1 MVIVTYP
8 SRIKYVKPFLFSSGR
23 VKVSIHTDWDGDDLQ
38 KREISLIKFSNI
50 AVQQNFGTLE
60 MILSEVNHAGLDG
73 IMVSDIRCDLI
84 YRGTDQPHHIKYIS
98 YVNLRQNMNQALDLI
113 SYLVSTLC
121 VQWDLWLSTI
131 NTTVIKLQKS

>member
-8 SRIKYVKPFLFSSGR
+8 SRIKYVKTFLFSSGR

-73 IMVSDIRCDLI
+73 TMVSDIRCDLV
-84 YRGTDQPHHIKYIS
+84 YRGTDEPRHIKYMS
-98 YVNLRQNMNQALDLI
+98 HANLRQNMNQALDLI

-121 VQWDLWLSTI
+121 VQWDLWLS
-131 NTTVIKLQKS
+131 KPP